1 MNVNETG
8 RKWLLPVVALLV
20 AAPAYVAGPWDRLND
35 DDLHDPSNP
44 ALKLLQQP
52 EESLSVLA
60 PATGGNR
67 VDWVAAVRQGQI
79 APRHS
84 LDGTGEKELRQTT
97 IVMRN
102 TLGFLPVTF
111 PHESHGLW
119 MSCEMC
125 HDSIFVP
132 EVNANDITM
141 VKILEG
147 EYCGLCH
154 GAVAFPLSECN
165 RCHAA
170 RRLDDLLAENPDA
183 DGDIL

>member
-1 MNVNETG
+1 MSVG
-8 RKWLLPVVALLV
+8 DRSRKLLLLV
-20 AAPAYVAGPWDRLND
+20 LLVSAPAYVAGPWKTLDKD
-35 DDLHDPSNP
+35 ELHDPSNP

-52 EESLSVLA
+52 GDALSVLA

-67 VDWVAAVRQGQI
+67 VDWVAAVRKGQI

-84 LDGTGEKELRQTT
+84 LDGAGEKETRETT
-97 IVMRN
+97 IIMRN

-111 PHESHGLW
+111 PHEAHSMW

-125 HDSIFVP
+125 HDSIFIP

-147 EYCGLCH
+147 EYCGVCH
-154 GAVAFPLSECN
+154 GAVSFPLTECN

-170 RRLDDLLAENPDA
+170 KRLDVLLQENPGA
-183 DGDIL
+183 NGDIL

>member
-1 MNVNETG
+1 MRPG
-8 RKWLLPVVALLV
+8 IGKSLLPLLGIFV
-20 AAPAYVAGPWDRLND
+20 AAPALVAGPWKSLQD
-35 DDLHDPSNP
+35 DDLHDRSNP
-44 ALKLLQQP
+44 ALDLLQQP
-52 EESLSVLA
+52 EEALSVL
-60 PATGGNR
+60 PPKTGGNR
-67 VDWVAAVRQGQI
+67 VDWVEAVRQGLI

-84 LDGTGEKELRQTT
+84 LDNSGEKKTRETT
-97 IVMRN
+97 IIMRN

-111 PHESHGLW
+111 PHESHSLW

-125 HDSIFVP
+125 HDSIFIP

-141 VKILEG
+141 LKILDG

-170 RRLDDLLAENPDA
+170 ERLDKLLEKNPDA

>member
-1 MNVNETG
+1 MHVRLRNC
-8 RKWLLPVVALLV
+8 LLLALLV
-20 AAPAYVAGPWDRLND
+20 AAPAHVAGPWKSLDKD
-35 DDLHDPSNP
+35 GLHDPSNP
-44 ALKLLQQP
+44 AARLLQQP
-52 EESLSVLA
+52 AEALSTLP

-67 VDWVAAVRQGQI
+67 VDWVAAVRNGQI

-84 LDGTGEKELRQTT
+84 LDGTGDKEVRRTT
-97 IVMRN
+97 IIMRN

-111 PHESHGLW
+111 PHEGHSLW
-119 MSCEMC
+119 MSCDMC
-125 HDSIFVP
+125 HDSIFAP

-147 EYCGLCH
+147 EYCGVCH
-154 GAVAFPLSECN
+154 GAVSFPLTECN

-170 RRLDDLLAENPDA
+170 KRLDDLLAENPDA

>member
-1 MNVNETG
+1 MRIRVG
-8 RKWLLPVVALLV
+8 IVLSIVFGLL
-20 AAPAYVAGPWDRLND
+20 AASPAFVAGPWKQLKD
-35 DDLHDPSNP
+35 DELHDPANP

-52 EESLSVLA
+52 EEALSVL
-60 PATGGNR
+60 PPTTGGNR
-67 VDWVAAVRQGQI
+67 VDWVAAVREGLI

-84 LDGTGEKELRQTT
+84 IDNSGNHEIRETT
-97 IVMRN
+97 IIMRN

-111 PHESHGLW
+111 PHEGHSLW

-125 HDSIFVP
+125 HDKIFIP

-141 VKILEG
+141 VKILDG

-154 GAVAFPLSECN
+154 GAVSFPLSECN

-170 RRLDDLLAENPDA
+170 QRLDELRKENPDA